1 MHVSFEPCSLRVTA
15 SQGGCPDPAFSD
27 RGRHALFLAMHA
39 CVSCQPFFDCAAL
52 VFVFYACSAR
62 RDVWHGD
69 DMAGAGQRRARWNEA
84 LLESAVAPAYA
95 ALLQEAAVL
104 LGSCADFWRLLP
116 LGQGSVPEPWLKVA
130 AAVYARLAGRP
141 VLYSP
146 VDGGKWLAPARALLP
161 DAACY
166 STINTTA
173 GSGADSNISS
183 MAGDAVARLQL
194 VAADSRGNAA
204 ALGFLPPPLQASM
217 LAGLL
222 LQCGV
227 PLVMGLSQE
236 QQRCM
241 LQWSS
246 MAQVRAH
253 EEASSGPAQGSSRG
267 WRPAGNKQA
276 YICLNAVCCTLCCE
290 PAHA

>member
-1 MHVSFEPCSLRVTA
+1 MHVRFEPRSLRVTA
-15 SQGGCPDPAFSD
+15 SQGGYPGPAFSD
-27 RGRHALFLAMHA
+27 RGRHALCLAMHA
-39 CVSCQPFFDCAAL
+39 CVSQTFSDCAAL
-52 VFVFYACSAR
+52 VFVFHACPAR

-95 ALLQEAAVL
+95 ALLHEAAVL
-104 LGSCADFWRLLP
+104 LGPCADFWRLLP

-166 STINTTA
+166 STSSTSA
-173 GSGADSNISS
+173 GSGADSSSS
-183 MAGDAVARLQL
+183 MAGDAVAGLQL
-194 VAADSRGNAA
+194 VAADRRGDAA
-204 ALGFLPPPLQASM
+204 ALGFVPPPLKASV

-246 MAQVRAH
+246 MAQVRAR
-253 EEASSGPAQGSSRG
+253 EVASSGPAQGSSWGR
-267 WRPAGNKQA
+267 RPAGNKQA
-276 YICLNAVCCTLCCE
+276 YMCLNAVCCT
-290 PAHA
+290 